1 MAAATPSP
9 LASSEEKTNGAKL
22 SRLLIDGGTTVLRNV
37 FNHHHPPANLAAD
50 LKANYSTLN
59 NLLRR
64 RVLNGHQWNKL
75 FPPGGTMPDSNKF
88 DITLLFLLLTNI
100 CGLSPPPT
108 GWHTKPPDS
117 DNSDEANLAR
127 VKYFRNVL
135 YGHVTSTG
143 VDTHSFS
150 VLWREISVVLVA
162 LGLQQ
167 SEIDRLK
174 AERGG
179 EEDYL
184 KALRDWA
191 DSEEDIK
198 TQLKDVCQAQKE
210 IKQTLLETHETCQES
225 KTKLDGVHQ
234 VVAEIR
240 QSQLNSNR
248 SVEILKKLAKV
259 DTQSSIEYYSERY
272 LEGTRASVFARV
284 TNWLDDKSSRNRVL
298 VISGNAGMGKSVIA
312 GEMCKRIQESKRL
325 SGSHFCQHDKARH
338 RNPKVMLQSLAS
350 HMSCYLPEYRKAL
363 VEQLSRNL
371 GLEMNDMEVGDLFEL
386 LFEEPLRKVHDPGV
400 TSLIVIDALDES
412 EYQGRNELLEVI
424 SNYFNKLPLWIR
436 FLVTTRPEM
445 NIWERLSCLSPLV
458 LESNDKENLLDIRI
472 LMEHQLSHLLP
483 SRNLKVILEK
493 LVGMS
498 EGVILCARFLI
509 DFVKESVQTLTL
521 EYLESAIPS
530 GISSVYQ
537 SYFKRLETVLSK
549 ELKITEDQF
558 FSFLSAIAAAKE
570 PLPIEFVSKLFFP
583 DILLS
588 SAQRKTN
595 KAVSCISS
603 LLPVQDGCVHFFHKS
618 VKDWLVDKS
627 SYGNHSFSVKKD
639 EGYRILAELCM
650 GEFDEV
656 KRKGVNDSEP
666 FSDTARYALQHGVKH
681 MLEMADD
688 ERTKSCSLENLVNMY
703 VLDVELV
710 YAKLR
715 VNSAI
720 PSEDI
725 VCVMEQNELKKLKS
739 LETLLSLLRKHSRS
753 LKNLPK
759 CIFQTLL
766 NEGGPEL
773 SFEASKLLV
782 TKYSDISYMEYLN
795 KNDLHGACLSTFS
808 CSSQVA
814 CFDVSHRLGL
824 MVCEC
829 LDGMIHLWSLHTGNL
844 IWKCPVVFLKNYGYS
859 SEALRWWPSLQS
871 PYFSCSNLSDY
882 SAVSLSCF
890 RSVVFHPTKDV
901 ILPGVLCY
909 AYNFEGDL
917 NPLFPESKCIFTA
930 CSISGNT
937 IITDCPQ
944 DAKCLTLWSLENGS
958 EMRRVVRN
966 ENILSFARSQDGK
979 LLAISHST
987 GLVCLLDVMNGFQML
1002 AETFTSYVCGIM
1014 KFAPDCRSLFCWH
1027 FPPSTVLHHLF
1038 CVKVNVGNDGNFSL
1052 DVSRDTVSY
1061 RPWEHESCN
1070 VSGFT
1075 LGDSLDCV
1083 VGSAS
1088 DGIRVINYSFV
1099 FMLNKDFGLR
1109 SNPRS
1114 HFVNML
1120 SVDELSR
1127 GGDAGKIVENLV
1139 FSPDGET
1146 LYIMD
1151 SESDGTRI
1159 SAWEVSSGVFKA
1171 DTKILSNISRGC
1183 CVVPVDVGILLTT
1196 RNGSVELWNCYFSE
1210 CLRRWD
1216 DVKGMHVTK
1225 LIPVSDKH
1233 VVCTGHTCD
1242 GVCIILDITNGE
1254 KEEIKAKRNRYGFW
1268 GSVLVCSSKRQLI
1281 TIDDRLL
1288 SSGSSVSWEKKWS
1301 RSNTQAEFNL
1311 PALFSPSEE
1320 FLVISEEVAGHQQG
1334 VFVRSLFDH
1343 PQGVYV
1349 LDASSGNT
1357 LRELCVVERV
1367 YDCKF
1372 LSDEECVLHTYDRLN
1387 GFGLLLYNIR
1397 SGNLLSVIDIDLYNQ
1412 VYCLAS
1418 HPWKCLIAIGL
1429 KHSRHKFKVI
1439 QVKLRSQNKDERKSN
1454 RSVLFVAC
1462 KGLLQGRRW
1471 RILKSSV
1478 ANAHGLFR
1486 FMT

>member
-1 MAAATPSP
+1 MAAAAPSP

-22 SRLLIDGGTTVLRNV
+22 SRLLIDGGTTVLKNV
-37 FNHHHPPANLAAD
+37 FNRHHPPANLAAD
-50 LKANYSTLN
+50 LNANYSTLD

-64 RVLNGHQWNKL
+64 RVLHVPQWNKL
-75 FPPGGTMPDSNKF
+75 FPPGGTMPDSNTF
-88 DITLLFLLLTNI
+88 DITLLFLLLTKI

-108 GWHTKPPDS
+108 GWHTKPPAS

-127 VKYFRNVL
+127 VKHFRNVL

-150 VLWREISVVLVA
+150 VLWQEISPVLVA

-198 TQLKDVCQAQKE
+198 TQLKDVCQAQKD

-225 KTKLDGVHQ
+225 KTKLEGVHQ
-234 VVAEIR
+234 VVTEIR

-248 SVEILKKLAKV
+248 SDEILKKLAKV

-272 LEGTRASVFARV
+272 LEGTRASVFTRV
-284 TNWLDDKSSRNRVL
+284 TNWLDDRSSPNRVL

-325 SGSHFCQHDKARH
+325 SGSHFCQHDKTRH

-386 LFEEPLRKVHDPGV
+386 LFEEPLRKVRDPGV

-483 SRNLKVILEK
+483 PKNLEVILEK

-558 FSFLSAIAAAKE
+558 FSFLSVIAAAKE
-570 PLPIEFVSKLFFP
+570 PLPIEFVSKLLFP
-583 DILLS
+583 GILLS

-627 SYGNHSFSVKKD
+627 SYGNHSFSVNKD
-639 EGYRILAELCM
+639 EGHRILAEFCM

-656 KRKGVNDSEP
+656 KRKGVSDSEP
-666 FSDTARYALQHGVKH
+666 FGDTARYALQHGVKH

-739 LETLLSLLRKHSRS
+739 LETLLFLLRKHSSS

-773 SFEASKLLV
+773 SSEASKLLE

-844 IWKCPVVFLKNYGYS
+844 IWKCPAVFVKNYGS
-859 SEALRWWPSLQS
+859 SSMALRWWPSLQS

-909 AYNFEGDL
+909 AYNFDGDL

-944 DAKCLTLWSLENGS
+944 DAKCLILWSLENGTEVS
-958 EMRRVVRN
+958 RVVTN
-966 ENILSFARSQDGK
+966 EDILSFARSQDGR

-987 GLVCLLDVMNGFQML
+987 GLVCLLDAINGFQML
-1002 AETFTSYVCGIM
+1002 AETFFSYVCGII
-1014 KFAPDCRSLFCWH
+1014 KFTPDCRSLFCWH

-1038 CVKVNVGNDGNFSL
+1038 HVKVNVGNDGNFSL
-1052 DVSRDTVSY
+1052 DASRDTVSY
-1061 RPWEHESCN
+1061 SPWEHESCSE
-1070 VSGFT
+1070 SGFA
-1075 LGDSLDCV
+1075 LGDSLECV

-1088 DGIRVINYSFV
+1088 DGVRVINYSFV
-1099 FMLNKDFGLR
+1099 FMLNEDFGLR

-1114 HFVNML
+1114 HFVDML

-1127 GGDAGKIVENLV
+1127 SGENRDAGKIVDNLV

-1146 LYIMD
+1146 LYY
-1151 SESDGTRI
+1151 G
-1159 SAWEVSSGVFKA
+1159 
-1171 DTKILSNISRGC
+1171 
-1183 CVVPVDVGILLTT
+1183 
-1196 RNGSVELWNCYFSE
+1196 
-1210 CLRRWD
+1210 LR
-1216 DVKGMHVTK
+1216 K
-1225 LIPVSDKH
+1225 
-1233 VVCTGHTCD
+1233 
-1242 GVCIILDITNGE
+1242 
-1254 KEEIKAKRNRYGFW
+1254 
-1268 GSVLVCSSKRQLI
+1268 
-1281 TIDDRLL
+1281 
-1288 SSGSSVSWEKKWS
+1288 
-1301 RSNTQAEFNL
+1301 
-1311 PALFSPSEE
+1311 
-1320 FLVISEEVAGHQQG
+1320 
-1334 VFVRSLFDH
+1334 
-1343 PQGVYV
+1343 
-1349 LDASSGNT
+1349 
-1357 LRELCVVERV
+1357 
-1367 YDCKF
+1367 
-1372 LSDEECVLHTYDRLN
+1372 
-1387 GFGLLLYNIR
+1387 
-1397 SGNLLSVIDIDLYNQ
+1397 
-1412 VYCLAS
+1412 
-1418 HPWKCLIAIGL
+1418 
-1429 KHSRHKFKVI
+1429 
-1439 QVKLRSQNKDERKSN
+1439 
-1454 RSVLFVAC
+1454 
-1462 KGLLQGRRW
+1462 
-1471 RILKSSV
+1471 
-1478 ANAHGLFR
+1478 
-1486 FMT
+1486 

>member
-1 MAAATPSP
+1 MAAAAPSP

-37 FNHHHPPANLAAD
+37 FNHYHPPANLAAH
-50 LKANYSTLN
+50 LNANYSTLN
-59 NLLRR
+59 NLFRR
-64 RVLNGHQWNKL
+64 RVLNGHQWDKL
-75 FPPGGTMPDSNKF
+75 FPPGGAAPDSNTF

-108 GWHTKPPDS
+108 GWHTEPSPS
-117 DNSDEANLAR
+117 DTSVEANLAR

-135 YGHVTSTG
+135 YGHVTSAG

-150 VLWREISVVLVA
+150 ARWQEISPVLVA
-162 LGLQQ
+162 LGLHQ

-184 KALRDWA
+184 RALRDWA
-191 DSEEDIK
+191 NSEEDTK

-210 IKQTLLETHETCQES
+210 MKQTLLETHETCQES
-225 KTKLDGVHQ
+225 KTKLEGVHQ
-234 VVAEIR
+234 VVTEIR

-248 SVEILKKLAKV
+248 PDEILKKLAKV
-259 DTQSSIEYYSERY
+259 DTQSSTEYYSERY

-284 TNWLDDKSSRNRVL
+284 TNWLDDRSSPNRVL

-325 SGSHFCQHDKARH
+325 SGSHFCQHDKTRH

-386 LFEEPLRKVHDPGV
+386 LFEEPLRKVRDPGV

-424 SNYFNKLPLWIR
+424 GNYFNKLPLWIR

-445 NIWERLSCLSPLV
+445 NIRERLSCLSPLV
-458 LESNDKENLLDIRI
+458 LKSNDKENLLDIRI

-483 SRNLKVILEK
+483 AKNMEVILKK

-509 DFVKESVQTLTL
+509 DFVKQSGQTLTL
-521 EYLESAIPS
+521 EYLERAIPS

-558 FSFLSAIAAAKE
+558 FSFLSALASAKE
-570 PLPIEFVSKLFFP
+570 PLPIEFVSKLLFP
-583 DILLS
+583 GILLS

-627 SYGNHSFSVKKD
+627 SYGNHNFSVNKD
-639 EGYRILAELCM
+639 EGHRILAELCM

-656 KRKGVNDSEP
+656 KRKGVDDSEP

-681 MLEMADD
+681 MVEMADD

-710 YAKLR
+710 YAKLL

-725 VCVMEQNELKKLKS
+725 VFVMEQNELKRLKS
-739 LETLLSLLRKHSRS
+739 LETLLFLLRKHSRS

-773 SFEASKLLV
+773 SLEASKRLV

-844 IWKCPVVFLKNYGYS
+844 IWKCPVVIVKNYGRS

-871 PYFSCSNLSDY
+871 PYFSCSDSSGY
-882 SAVSLSCF
+882 SPVSLSCF
-890 RSVVFHPTKDV
+890 RSVVFHPAKDV
-901 ILPGVLCY
+901 ILPGVLCH
-909 AYNFEGDL
+909 AYNFEGNL

-944 DAKCLTLWSLENGS
+944 NAKCLTLWSLENGS
-958 EMRRVVRN
+958 EMSRFVAN
-966 ENILSFARSQDGK
+966 EDILSFARSQDGR

-987 GLVCLLDVMNGFQML
+987 GLVCLLDAMNGFQML
-1002 AETFTSYVCGIM
+1002 AKTFTSYVCGII

-1027 FPPSTVLHHLF
+1027 FPPSTVFHRLF

-1061 RPWEHESCN
+1061 SPWEHESRSE
-1070 VSGFT
+1070 SGFT
-1075 LGDSLDCV
+1075 LGDSLECV

-1088 DGIRVINYSFV
+1088 DGIRVLNYSFV
-1099 FMLNKDFGLR
+1099 FMLNEDFGLR
-1109 SNPRS
+1109 SIPRS
-1114 HFVNML
+1114 HFVDML
-1120 SVDELSR
+1120 SVDKLSR
-1127 GGDAGKIVENLV
+1127 GGDGGKIVDNLV

-1146 LYIMD
+1146 LYAMD

-1159 SAWEVSSGVFKA
+1159 SAWNVSSGVIKA
-1171 DTKILSNISRGC
+1171 DTKILSKISTGC

-1196 RNGSVELWNCYFSE
+1196 RNGSVELWNCNFSE

-1225 LIPVSDKH
+1225 LIPISDKH
-1233 VVCTGHTCD
+1233 VVCTGHRWD
-1242 GVCIILDITNGE
+1242 GVCVILDITNGE

-1268 GSVLVCSSKRQLI
+1268 GSVLACSSKRQLI
-1281 TIDDRLL
+1281 TIYDRLL
-1288 SSGSSVSWEKKWS
+1288 SSGFSVFWEKEWS
-1301 RSNTQAEFNL
+1301 RSNTRPEFNL
-1311 PALFSPSEE
+1311 PAMFSPSEE
-1320 FLVISEEVAGHQQG
+1320 FLVISEEVSGHQQG
-1334 VFVRSLFDH
+1334 VFVHSFFDH

-1357 LRELCVVERV
+1357 LRELCVVNEV

-1387 GFGLLLYNIR
+1387 GFRLLLYNIR

-1418 HPWKCLIAIGL
+1418 HTSKCRIAIGL
-1429 KHSRHKFKVI
+1429 KNPRHKFKVI
-1439 QVKLRSQNKDERKSN
+1439 QVKLRPQNKDERKSN
-1454 RSVLFVAC
+1454 R
-1462 KGLLQGRRW
+1462 
-1471 RILKSSV
+1471 
-1478 ANAHGLFR
+1478 
-1486 FMT
+1486 

>member
-1 MAAATPSP
+1 MAAAAPSP

-37 FNHHHPPANLAAD
+37 FNHYHPPANLAAH
-50 LKANYSTLN
+50 LNANYSTLN
-59 NLLRR
+59 NLFRR
-64 RVLNGHQWNKL
+64 RVLNGHQWDKL
-75 FPPGGTMPDSNKF
+75 FPPGGAAPDSNTF

-108 GWHTKPPDS
+108 GWHTEPSPS
-117 DNSDEANLAR
+117 DTSVEANLAR

-135 YGHVTSTG
+135 YGHVTSAG

-150 VLWREISVVLVA
+150 ARWQEISPVLVA
-162 LGLQQ
+162 LGLHQ

-184 KALRDWA
+184 RALRDWA
-191 DSEEDIK
+191 NSEEDIK

-210 IKQTLLETHETCQES
+210 MKQTLLETHETCQES
-225 KTKLDGVHQ
+225 KTKLEGVHQ
-234 VVAEIR
+234 VVTEIR

-248 SVEILKKLAKV
+248 PDEILKKLAKV

-284 TNWLDDKSSRNRVL
+284 TNWLDDRSSPNRVL

-325 SGSHFCQHDKARH
+325 SGSHFCQHDKTRH

-386 LFEEPLRKVHDPGV
+386 LFEEPLRKVRDPGV

-412 EYQGRNELLEVI
+412 GYQGRDELLEVI
-424 SNYFNKLPLWIR
+424 GNYFNKLPLWIR

-445 NIWERLSCLSPLV
+445 NIRERLSCLSPLV
-458 LESNDKENLLDIRI
+458 LKSNDKENLLDIRI

-483 SRNLKVILEK
+483 AKNMEVILKK
-493 LVGMS
+493 LVGKS

-558 FSFLSAIAAAKE
+558 FSFLSALASAKE
-570 PLPIEFVSKLFFP
+570 PLPIEFVSKLLFP
-583 DILLS
+583 GILLS

-627 SYGNHSFSVKKD
+627 SYGNHNFSVNKD
-639 EGYRILAELCM
+639 EGHRILAELCM

-656 KRKGVNDSEP
+656 KRKGVDDSEP

-681 MLEMADD
+681 MVEMADD

-710 YAKLR
+710 YAKLL

-725 VCVMEQNELKKLKS
+725 VFVMEQNELKRLKS
-739 LETLLSLLRKHSRS
+739 LETLLFLLRKHSRS

-773 SFEASKLLV
+773 SLEASKRLV

-844 IWKCPVVFLKNYGYS
+844 IWKCPVVIVKNYGHS
-859 SEALRWWPSLQS
+859 SKALRWWPSLQS
-871 PYFSCSNLSDY
+871 PYFSCSDLSGY
-882 SAVSLSCF
+882 SPVSLSCF
-890 RSVVFHPTKDV
+890 RSVVFHPAKDV
-901 ILPGVLCY
+901 ILPGVLCH
-909 AYNFEGDL
+909 AYNFEGNL

-944 DAKCLTLWSLENGS
+944 NAKCLTLWSLENGS
-958 EMRRVVRN
+958 EMSRFVTN
-966 ENILSFARSQDGK
+966 EDILSFARSQDGR

-987 GLVCLLDVMNGFQML
+987 GLVCLLDAMNGFQML
-1002 AETFTSYVCGIM
+1002 AETFTSYVCGII

-1061 RPWEHESCN
+1061 SPWEHESRSE
-1070 VSGFT
+1070 SGFT
-1075 LGDSLDCV
+1075 LGDSLECV

-1099 FMLNKDFGLR
+1099 FMLNEDFGLR
-1109 SNPRS
+1109 SIPRS
-1114 HFVNML
+1114 HFVDML

-1127 GGDAGKIVENLV
+1127 GGDAGKIVDNLV

-1146 LYIMD
+1146 LYAMD

-1159 SAWEVSSGVFKA
+1159 SAWNVSSGVIKA
-1171 DTKILSNISRGC
+1171 DTKILSKISTGC

-1196 RNGSVELWNCYFSE
+1196 RNGSVELWNCNFSE

-1225 LIPVSDKH
+1225 LIPISDKH
-1233 VVCTGHTCD
+1233 VVCTGHRCD
-1242 GVCIILDITNGE
+1242 GVCVILDITNGE

-1268 GSVLVCSSKRQLI
+1268 GSALACSSKRQLI

-1288 SSGSSVSWEKKWS
+1288 SSGFSVFWEKEWS

-1311 PALFSPSEE
+1311 PAMFSPSEE
-1320 FLVISEEVAGHQQG
+1320 FLVISEKVSGHQQG
-1334 VFVRSLFDH
+1334 VFVHSFFDH

-1357 LRELCVVERV
+1357 LRELCVVNRV

-1387 GFGLLLYNIR
+1387 GFRLLLYNIR

-1418 HPWKCLIAIGL
+1418 HTSKCRIAIGL
-1429 KHSRHKFKVI
+1429 KNPRHKFKVI
-1439 QVKLRSQNKDERKSN
+1439 QVKLRPQNKDERKSN
-1454 RSVLFVAC
+1454 R
-1462 KGLLQGRRW
+1462 
-1471 RILKSSV
+1471 
-1478 ANAHGLFR
+1478 
-1486 FMT
+1486 

>member
-1 MAAATPSP
+1 MAAAAPSP

-22 SRLLIDGGTTVLRNV
+22 SRLLIDGGTTVLKNV
-37 FNHHHPPANLAAD
+37 FNRHHPPANLAAD
-50 LKANYSTLN
+50 LNANYSTLD

-64 RVLNGHQWNKL
+64 RVLHVPQWNKL
-75 FPPGGTMPDSNKF
+75 FPPGGTMPDSNTF
-88 DITLLFLLLTNI
+88 DITLLFLLLTKI

-108 GWHTKPPDS
+108 GWHTKPPAS

-127 VKYFRNVL
+127 VKHFRNVL

-150 VLWREISVVLVA
+150 VLWQEISPVLVA

-198 TQLKDVCQAQKE
+198 TQLKDVCQAQKD

-225 KTKLDGVHQ
+225 KTKLEGVHQ
-234 VVAEIR
+234 VVTEIR

-248 SVEILKKLAKV
+248 SDEILKKLAKV
-259 DTQSSIEYYSERY
+259 DTQHSIEYYSDRY
-272 LEGTRASVFARV
+272 LEGTRGSVFARV
-284 TNWLDDKSSRNRVL
+284 TDWLDDRSSPNRVL

-312 GEMCKRIQESKRL
+312 GEMCKRMQESERF

-338 RNPKVMLQSLAS
+338 RKPKVMLQSLAS
-350 HMSCYLPEYRKAL
+350 HMSYYLPEYRRAL

-386 LFEEPLRKVHDPGV
+386 LFEEPLRKVRDPGV

-483 SRNLKVILEK
+483 PKNLEVILEK

-558 FSFLSAIAAAKE
+558 FSFLSVIAAAKE
-570 PLPIEFVSKLFFP
+570 PLPIEFVSKLLFP
-583 DILLS
+583 GILLS

-627 SYGNHSFSVKKD
+627 SYGNHSFSVNKD
-639 EGYRILAELCM
+639 EGHRILAEFCM

-656 KRKGVNDSEP
+656 KRKGVSDSEP
-666 FSDTARYALQHGVKH
+666 FGDTARYALQHGVKH

-739 LETLLSLLRKHSRS
+739 LETLLFLLRKHSSS

-773 SFEASKLLV
+773 SSEASKLLE

-844 IWKCPVVFLKNYGYS
+844 IWKCPAVFVKNYGS
-859 SEALRWWPSLQS
+859 SSMALRWWPSLQS

-909 AYNFEGDL
+909 AYNFDGDL

-944 DAKCLTLWSLENGS
+944 DAKCLILWSLENGTEVS
-958 EMRRVVRN
+958 RVVTN
-966 ENILSFARSQDGK
+966 EDILSFARSQDGR

-987 GLVCLLDVMNGFQML
+987 GLVCLLDAINGFQML
-1002 AETFTSYVCGIM
+1002 AETFFSYVCGII
-1014 KFAPDCRSLFCWH
+1014 KFTPDCRSLFCWH

-1038 CVKVNVGNDGNFSL
+1038 HVKVNVGNDGNFSL
-1052 DVSRDTVSY
+1052 DASRDTVSY
-1061 RPWEHESCN
+1061 SPWEHESCSE
-1070 VSGFT
+1070 SGFA
-1075 LGDSLDCV
+1075 LGDSLECV

-1088 DGIRVINYSFV
+1088 DGVRVINYSFV
-1099 FMLNKDFGLR
+1099 FMLNEDFGLR

-1114 HFVNML
+1114 HFVDML

-1127 GGDAGKIVENLV
+1127 SGENRDAGKIVDNLV

-1146 LYIMD
+1146 LYY
-1151 SESDGTRI
+1151 G
-1159 SAWEVSSGVFKA
+1159 
-1171 DTKILSNISRGC
+1171 
-1183 CVVPVDVGILLTT
+1183 
-1196 RNGSVELWNCYFSE
+1196 
-1210 CLRRWD
+1210 LR
-1216 DVKGMHVTK
+1216 K
-1225 LIPVSDKH
+1225 
-1233 VVCTGHTCD
+1233 
-1242 GVCIILDITNGE
+1242 
-1254 KEEIKAKRNRYGFW
+1254 
-1268 GSVLVCSSKRQLI
+1268 
-1281 TIDDRLL
+1281 
-1288 SSGSSVSWEKKWS
+1288 
-1301 RSNTQAEFNL
+1301 
-1311 PALFSPSEE
+1311 
-1320 FLVISEEVAGHQQG
+1320 
-1334 VFVRSLFDH
+1334 
-1343 PQGVYV
+1343 
-1349 LDASSGNT
+1349 
-1357 LRELCVVERV
+1357 
-1367 YDCKF
+1367 
-1372 LSDEECVLHTYDRLN
+1372 
-1387 GFGLLLYNIR
+1387 
-1397 SGNLLSVIDIDLYNQ
+1397 
-1412 VYCLAS
+1412 
-1418 HPWKCLIAIGL
+1418 
-1429 KHSRHKFKVI
+1429 
-1439 QVKLRSQNKDERKSN
+1439 
-1454 RSVLFVAC
+1454 
-1462 KGLLQGRRW
+1462 
-1471 RILKSSV
+1471 
-1478 ANAHGLFR
+1478 
-1486 FMT
+1486 

>member
-1 MAAATPSP
+1 MAAAGPSP
-9 LASSEEKTNGAKL
+9 LASSEEKTNGSKL

-127 VKYFRNVL
+127 VKHFRNVL

-150 VLWREISVVLVA
+150 VLWQKISPVLVT

-583 DILLS
+583 GILLS

-1061 RPWEHESCN
+1061 RPWEHESCS

-1099 FMLNKDFGLR
+1099 FMLNKDFGLK

-1254 KEEIKAKRNRYGFW
+1254 KEEIKAKRNRYGFC
-1268 GSVLVCSSKRQLI
+1268 GSVLACSSKRQLI

-1454 RSVLFVAC
+1454 RSVL
-1462 KGLLQGRRW
+1462 
-1471 RILKSSV
+1471 
-1478 ANAHGLFR
+1478 N
-1486 FMT
+1486 

>member
-1 MAAATPSP
+1 MAAAAPSP

-37 FNHHHPPANLAAD
+37 FDHHHPPANLAAD
-50 LKANYSTLN
+50 LNTNYSTLHS
-59 NLLRR
+59 LLRR
-64 RVLNGHQWNKL
+64 RVLNRRQWDKL
-75 FPPGGTMPDSNKF
+75 FPPRGAMPDSNTF

-100 CGLSPPPT
+100 CGLASPPT
-108 GWHTKPPDS
+108 GWHANPPHS
-117 DNSDEANLAR
+117 DTSLEANLVR
-127 VKYFRNVL
+127 VKYFRNEL

-143 VDTHSFS
+143 VDTHFFS
-150 VLWREISVVLVA
+150 ARWQEISAVLVA

-191 DSEEDIK
+191 DSEEDLK
-198 TQLKDVCQAQKE
+198 TQLKDIFQAQKE
-210 IKQTLLETHETCQES
+210 MKQTLLETQETCQES
-225 KTKLDGVHQ
+225 KTKLEDVHQ
-234 VVAEIR
+234 VVTEIR
-240 QSQLNSNR
+240 QSQLKSNGDDQ
-248 SVEILKKLAKV
+248 ILKKLAKV
-259 DTQSSIEYYSERY
+259 DTQNSIKYYSERY
-272 LEGTRASVFARV
+272 LEGTRASIFARV
-284 TNWLDDKSSRNRVL
+284 TNWLDDRSSPNRVV

-312 GEMCKRIQESKRL
+312 GEMCKRMQESERL

-338 RNPKVMLQSLAS
+338 RNPKVILQSLAS
-350 HMSCYLPEYRKAL
+350 HMSYYLPEYRKAL

-386 LFEEPLRKVHDPGV
+386 LFEEPLRKVRDPGL
-400 TSLIVIDALDES
+400 TSLIIIDALDES
-412 EYQGRNELLEVI
+412 EYRGRNELLEVI
-424 SNYFNKLPLWIR
+424 SKYFKKLPLWIR
-436 FLVTTRPEM
+436 FLVTTRSEM
-445 NIWERLSCLSPLV
+445 NIWERLKWLSPLV
-458 LESNDKENLLDIRI
+458 LESKNEENLLDIRI
-472 LMEHQLSHLLP
+472 LMEHHLSPLLP
-483 SRNLKVILEK
+483 ARNQEFILEK

-498 EGVILCARFLI
+498 EGVILCAHFLI
-509 DFVKESVQTLTL
+509 DFVKKSVPTLTL
-521 EYLESAIPS
+521 EFLESAIPS
-530 GISSVYQ
+530 GISSVYL
-537 SYFKRLETVLSK
+537 SYFKRLETDLSK

-558 FSFLSAIAAAKE
+558 FSFLNAITAARE
-570 PLPIEFVSKLFFP
+570 PLPMEFVPKLLFP
-583 DILLS
+583 GILLS
-588 SAQRKTN
+588 SARRKTK
-595 KAVSCISS
+595 KAVSCVSS
-603 LLPVQDGCVHFFHKS
+603 LLPIEDGCVHFFHKS

-627 SYGNHSFSVKKD
+627 SYGNHNFSVNKN
-639 EGYRILAELCM
+639 EGHRILAKLCVE
-650 GEFDEV
+650 EFDEV
-656 KRKGVNDSEP
+656 KRRGVNDSEP

-681 MLEMADD
+681 MLELD
-688 ERTKSCSLENLVNMY
+688 ENTRSCSLENLVNMY

-720 PSEDI
+720 PAED
-725 VCVMEQNELKKLKS
+725 VLCAVEQDELKGLKS
-739 LETLLSLLRKHSRS
+739 LETLLFLLRKHSRS

-773 SFEASKLLV
+773 SSEASKLLE
-782 TKYSDISYMEYLN
+782 TKYSDISYMEHLN

-844 IWKCPVVFLKNYGYS
+844 IWKCRAAIKKNYGYS

-871 PYFSCSNLSDY
+871 SYFSCSDRSGD

-909 AYNFEGDL
+909 AYNFNGDL

-930 CSISGNT
+930 CSISDNT

-944 DAKCLTLWSLENGS
+944 DAKCLILWSLENGS
-958 EMRRVVRN
+958 EIGRVVRKDDV
-966 ENILSFARSQDGK
+966 LCFARSRDGR
-979 LLAISHST
+979 LLAISLST
-987 GLVCLLDVMNGFQML
+987 GSVCVLDVMNGFQKL
-1002 AETFTSYVCGIM
+1002 AETFTSHVCGIT
-1014 KFAPDCRSLFCWH
+1014 KFSPDGRSLFCWH
-1027 FPPSTVLHHLF
+1027 FPPSSVLHHLF
-1038 CVKVNVGNDGNFSL
+1038 CVKVNVGNHGNYSL

-1061 RPWEHESCN
+1061 RPWEHESCGE
-1070 VSGFT
+1070 SGFT

-1083 VGSAS
+1083 VGRAS

-1114 HFVNML
+1114 HFVDML
-1120 SVDELSR
+1120 SVDELSK
-1127 GGDAGKIVENLV
+1127 GDDAGKIVNNLV

-1146 LYIMD
+1146 LYVMD

-1159 SAWEVSSGVFKA
+1159 SAWDVSSGVIKA
-1171 DTKILSNISRGC
+1171 DTKILSNISTGS

-1196 RNGSVELWNCYFSE
+1196 RNGGVELWNGNFSE

-1233 VVCTGHTCD
+1233 VVCTGHRCD
-1242 GVCIILDITNGE
+1242 GVCVILDITNGE

-1268 GSVLVCSSKRQLI
+1268 GSVLACSSKRQLI
-1281 TIDDRLL
+1281 TIDDGLL
-1288 SSGSSVSWEKKWS
+1288 SSGYSVIWEKKWF
-1301 RSNTQAEFNL
+1301 RKNTQAEFNL
-1311 PALFSPSEE
+1311 PAMFSPAEE
-1320 FLVISEEVAGHQQG
+1320 FLVISGEVAGHQQG
-1334 VFVRSLFDH
+1334 VNSLSFFDR

-1349 LDASSGNT
+1349 LDATSGDT
-1357 LRELCVVERV
+1357 LGKLCEVERV

-1372 LSDEECVLHTYDRLN
+1372 LSNEECVLHTYDRLN
-1387 GFGLLLYNIR
+1387 GFRLLLYNIR
-1397 SGNLLSVIDIDLYNQ
+1397 SGNLLSVIDIDPYNQ
-1412 VYCLAS
+1412 VYCLTS
-1418 HPWKCLIAIGL
+1418 HPWKGFIAIGL

-1439 QVKLRSQNKDERKSN
+1439 QVKLRSQNKDERKSK
-1454 RSVLFVAC
+1454 RSVL
-1462 KGLLQGRRW
+1462 
-1471 RILKSSV
+1471 
-1478 ANAHGLFR
+1478 N
-1486 FMT
+1486 

>member
-1 MAAATPSP
+1 MAAAAPSP

-37 FNHHHPPANLAAD
+37 FNYHHPPANLAAD
-50 LKANYSTLN
+50 LNANYSALN

-64 RVLNGHQWNKL
+64 RVLNGHQWDKL
-75 FPPGGTMPDSNKF
+75 FPPGGAMPDSNTF

-108 GWHTKPPDS
+108 GWQTKPPPS
-117 DNSDEANLAR
+117 DNSHEANLAR

-150 VLWREISVVLVA
+150 ALWQEISHVLEA
-162 LGLQQ
+162 LGLHQ

-198 TQLKDVCQAQKE
+198 TQLKDIFQTQKE
-210 IKQTLLETHETCQES
+210 MKQTLLETHETCQES
-225 KTKLDGVHQ
+225 KTKLEGVHQ
-234 VVAEIR
+234 VVTEIR

-248 SVEILKKLAKV
+248 SDEILKTLAEV
-259 DTQSSIEYYSERY
+259 DTQNSIEYYSHRY

-284 TNWLDDKSSRNRVL
+284 TNWLDDRSSPNRVL

-312 GEMCKRIQESKRL
+312 AEMCKRMQESERF

-338 RNPKVMLQSLAS
+338 RKPKVMLQSLAS
-350 HMSCYLPEYRKAL
+350 HMSYYYPEYRRAL

-386 LFEEPLRKVHDPGV
+386 LFEEPLRKVRDPGV

-445 NIWERLSCLSPLV
+445 NISERLKCLLPLV
-458 LESNDKENLLDIRI
+458 LESNDEENLLDIRI
-472 LMEHQLSHLLP
+472 LMEHELSHLLP
-483 SRNLKVILEK
+483 ARNQELILEK

-498 EGVILCARFLI
+498 EGVILCARYLI
-509 DFVKESVQTLTL
+509 DFVNESVPPITL
-521 EYLESAIPS
+521 EFLDSAIPS

-537 SYFKRLETVLSK
+537 SYFKRLETDLSK

-558 FSFLSAIAAAKE
+558 FSFLNAIAAARE
-570 PLPIEFVSKLFFP
+570 PLPIEFVSKLLFP
-583 DILLS
+583 GILLS
-588 SAQRKTN
+588 SAQRKT
-595 KAVSCISS
+595 KKTVSCISS

-618 VKDWLVDKS
+618 MKDWLVDKS
-627 SYGNHSFSVKKD
+627 SYGNHNFIVNKN
-639 EGYRILAELCM
+639 EGHGILAKLCM
-650 GEFDEV
+650 EQLDEV
-656 KRKGVNDSEP
+656 KRKSVNDSKP
-666 FSDTARYALQHGVKH
+666 FCDTARYALEHGVKH
-681 MLEMADD
+681 MLELD
-688 ERTKSCSLENLVNMY
+688 ENTRSCSLESLVNMY

-720 PSEDI
+720 PAEDI
-725 VCVMEQNELKKLKS
+725 LFAVEQDELKGLKS
-739 LETLLSLLRKHSRS
+739 LETLLFLLRKHSRS

-773 SFEASKLLV
+773 SSEASKLLE

-844 IWKCPVVFLKNYGYS
+844 IWKCPVVFVKNYGYS
-859 SEALRWWPSLQS
+859 SEALSWWPSLPS

-937 IITDCPQ
+937 IITDCPHY
-944 DAKCLTLWSLENGS
+944 AKCLTLWSLENGS
-958 EMRRVVRN
+958 EMSRVVRN
-966 ENILSFARSQDGK
+966 EDILSFARSQDGR

-1002 AETFTSYVCGIM
+1002 AETFTSFVCGIM

-1061 RPWEHESCN
+1061 RPWEHESCSE
-1070 VSGFT
+1070 SGFT

-1088 DGIRVINYSFV
+1088 NGIRVINYSFV
-1099 FMLNKDFGLR
+1099 FMLNKDFVLR

-1151 SESDGTRI
+1151 SESEGTRI
-1159 SAWEVSSGVFKA
+1159 SAWDVSSGVFKA

-1268 GSVLVCSSKRQLI
+1268 GSVLACSSKRQLI

-1288 SSGSSVSWEKKWS
+1288 SSGYSVSWEKKWS

-1334 VFVRSLFDH
+1334 VLVRSLFDH

-1349 LDASSGNT
+1349 LDAASGDT

-1372 LSDEECVLHTYDRLN
+1372 LSEEECVLHTYDRLN

-1454 RSVLFVAC
+1454 RSVL
-1462 KGLLQGRRW
+1462 
-1471 RILKSSV
+1471 
-1478 ANAHGLFR
+1478 N
-1486 FMT
+1486 

>member
-1 MAAATPSP
+1 MAAAAPSP

-22 SRLLIDGGTTVLRNV
+22 SRLLIDGGTTVLKNV
-37 FNHHHPPANLAAD
+37 FNRHHPPANLAAD
-50 LKANYSTLN
+50 LNANYSTLD

-64 RVLNGHQWNKL
+64 RVLHVPQWNKL
-75 FPPGGTMPDSNKF
+75 FPPGGTMPDSNTF
-88 DITLLFLLLTNI
+88 DITLLFLLLTKI

-108 GWHTKPPDS
+108 GWHTKPPAS

-127 VKYFRNVL
+127 VKHFRNVL

-150 VLWREISVVLVA
+150 VLWQEISPVLVA

-198 TQLKDVCQAQKE
+198 TQLKDVCQAQKD

-225 KTKLDGVHQ
+225 KTKLEGVHQ
-234 VVAEIR
+234 VVTEIR

-248 SVEILKKLAKV
+248 SDEILKKLAKV

-272 LEGTRASVFARV
+272 LEGTRASVFTRV
-284 TNWLDDKSSRNRVL
+284 TNWLDDRSSPNRVL

-325 SGSHFCQHDKARH
+325 SGSHFCQHDKTRH

-386 LFEEPLRKVHDPGV
+386 LFEEPLRKVRDPGV

-483 SRNLKVILEK
+483 PKNLEVILEK

-549 ELKITEDQF
+549 ELKITKDQF
-558 FSFLSAIAAAKE
+558 FSFLSVIAAAKE
-570 PLPIEFVSKLFFP
+570 PLPIEFVSKLLFP
-583 DILLS
+583 GILLS

-627 SYGNHSFSVKKD
+627 SYGNHSFSVNKD
-639 EGYRILAELCM
+639 EGHRILAEFCM

-656 KRKGVNDSEP
+656 KRKGVSDSEP
-666 FSDTARYALQHGVKH
+666 FGDTARYALQHGVKH

-739 LETLLSLLRKHSRS
+739 LETLLFLLRKHSSS

-773 SFEASKLLV
+773 SSEASKLLE

-844 IWKCPVVFLKNYGYS
+844 IWKCPAVFVKNYGS
-859 SEALRWWPSLQS
+859 SSMALRWWPSLQS

-909 AYNFEGDL
+909 AYNFDGDL

-944 DAKCLTLWSLENGS
+944 DAKCLILWSLENGTEVS
-958 EMRRVVRN
+958 RVVTN
-966 ENILSFARSQDGK
+966 EDILSFARSQDGR

-987 GLVCLLDVMNGFQML
+987 GLVCLLDAINGFQML
-1002 AETFTSYVCGIM
+1002 AETFFSYVCGII
-1014 KFAPDCRSLFCWH
+1014 KFTPDCRSLFCWH

-1038 CVKVNVGNDGNFSL
+1038 HVKVNVGNDGNFSL
-1052 DVSRDTVSY
+1052 DASRDTVSY
-1061 RPWEHESCN
+1061 SPWEHESCSE
-1070 VSGFT
+1070 SGFA
-1075 LGDSLDCV
+1075 LGDSLECV

-1088 DGIRVINYSFV
+1088 DGVRVINYSFV
-1099 FMLNKDFGLR
+1099 FMLNEDFGLR

-1114 HFVNML
+1114 HFVDML

-1127 GGDAGKIVENLV
+1127 SGENRDAGKIVDNLV

-1151 SESDGTRI
+1151 CESDGTRI
-1159 SAWEVSSGVFKA
+1159 SAWDVSNGVNKA
-1171 DTKILSNISRGC
+1171 ETKILSNISTRC
-1183 CVVPVDVGILLTT
+1183 CVVPVDVGILLIT
-1196 RNGSVELWNCYFSE
+1196 RNGSVELWNGNFSE

-1216 DVKGMHVTK
+1216 DIKGMDVTK

-1233 VVCTGHTCD
+1233 VVCTGHRCD
-1242 GVCIILDITNGE
+1242 GVCVILDITNGE

-1268 GSVLVCSSKRQLI
+1268 GSVLACSSKRQLI
-1281 TIDDRLL
+1281 TIDDDLL
-1288 SSGSSVSWEKKWS
+1288 SSGYSVFWEKKWS
-1301 RSNTQAEFNL
+1301 RENTHPVFNL
-1311 PALFSPSEE
+1311 PAMFSPAEE
-1320 FLVISEEVAGHQQG
+1320 FLVISGEVAGHQQG
-1334 VFVRSLFDH
+1334 VNFPCFFDG

-1349 LDASSGNT
+1349 LDAASGDT
-1357 LRELCVVERV
+1357 LRKLCVVERV

-1372 LSDEECVLHTYDRLN
+1372 LSNEECVLHTFDVLN
-1387 GFGLLLYNIR
+1387 GFRLLLYNIK
-1397 SGNLLSVIDIDLYNQ
+1397 SGNLLSVIDIDPYNQ

-1418 HPWKCLIAIGL
+1418 HPWKGFIAIGL

-1439 QVKLRSQNKDERKSN
+1439 QVKLRSQIKDERKSK
-1454 RSVLFVAC
+1454 RLVL
-1462 KGLLQGRRW
+1462 
-1471 RILKSSV
+1471 
-1478 ANAHGLFR
+1478 N
-1486 FMT
+1486 

>member
-1 MAAATPSP
+1 MAAAGPSP
-9 LASSEEKTNGAKL
+9 LASSEEKTNGSKL

-127 VKYFRNVL
+127 VKHFRNVL

-150 VLWREISVVLVA
+150 VLWQEISPVLVT

-234 VVAEIR
+234 VVTEIR

-284 TNWLDDKSSRNRVL
+284 TNWLDDRSSRNRVL

-509 DFVKESVQTLTL
+509 DFVKESGQTLTL

-570 PLPIEFVSKLFFP
+570 PLPIEFVSKLLFP
-583 DILLS
+583 GILLS

-603 LLPVQDGCVHFFHKS
+603 LLPVQDGCVQFFHKS

-627 SYGNHSFSVKKD
+627 SYGNHSFSVNKD

-1061 RPWEHESCN
+1061 RPWEHESCSE
-1070 VSGFT
+1070 SGFT

-1099 FMLNKDFGLR
+1099 FMLNKDFVLR

-1254 KEEIKAKRNRYGFW
+1254 KEEIKAKRNRYGFC
-1268 GSVLVCSSKRQLI
+1268 GSVLACSSKRQLI

-1288 SSGSSVSWEKKWS
+1288 SSGFSVSWEKKWS

-1454 RSVLFVAC
+1454 RSVL
-1462 KGLLQGRRW
+1462 
-1471 RILKSSV
+1471 
-1478 ANAHGLFR
+1478 N
-1486 FMT
+1486 

>member
-1 MAAATPSP
+1 MAAAAPSP

-22 SRLLIDGGTTVLRNV
+22 SRLLIDGGTTVLKNV
-37 FNHHHPPANLAAD
+37 FNRHHPPANLAAD
-50 LKANYSTLN
+50 LNANYSTLD

-64 RVLNGHQWNKL
+64 RVLHVPQWNKL
-75 FPPGGTMPDSNKF
+75 FPPGGTMPDSNTF
-88 DITLLFLLLTNI
+88 DITLLFLLLTKI

-108 GWHTKPPDS
+108 GWHTKPPAS

-127 VKYFRNVL
+127 VKHFRNVL

-150 VLWREISVVLVA
+150 VLWQEISPVLVA

-198 TQLKDVCQAQKE
+198 TQLKDVCQAQKD

-225 KTKLDGVHQ
+225 KTKLEGVHQ
-234 VVAEIR
+234 VVTEIR

-248 SVEILKKLAKV
+248 SDEILKKLAKV
-259 DTQSSIEYYSERY
+259 DTQHSIEYYSDRY
-272 LEGTRASVFARV
+272 LEGTRGSVFARV
-284 TNWLDDKSSRNRVL
+284 TDWLDDRSSPNRVL

-325 SGSHFCQHDKARH
+325 SGSHFCQHDKTRH

-386 LFEEPLRKVHDPGV
+386 LFEEPLRKVRDPGV

-483 SRNLKVILEK
+483 PKNLEVILEK

-558 FSFLSAIAAAKE
+558 FSFLSVIAAAKE
-570 PLPIEFVSKLFFP
+570 PLPIEFVSKLLFP
-583 DILLS
+583 GILLS

-627 SYGNHSFSVKKD
+627 SYGNHSFSVNKD
-639 EGYRILAELCM
+639 EGHRILAEFCM

-656 KRKGVNDSEP
+656 KRKGVSDSEP
-666 FSDTARYALQHGVKH
+666 FGDTARYALQHGVKH

-739 LETLLSLLRKHSRS
+739 LETLLFLLRKHSSS

-773 SFEASKLLV
+773 SSEASKLLE

-844 IWKCPVVFLKNYGYS
+844 IWKCPAVFVKNYGS
-859 SEALRWWPSLQS
+859 SSMALRWWPSLQS

-909 AYNFEGDL
+909 AYNFDGDL

-944 DAKCLTLWSLENGS
+944 DAKCLILWSLENGTEVS
-958 EMRRVVRN
+958 RVVTN
-966 ENILSFARSQDGK
+966 EDILSFARSQDGR

-987 GLVCLLDVMNGFQML
+987 GLVCLLDAINGFQML
-1002 AETFTSYVCGIM
+1002 AETFFSYVCGII
-1014 KFAPDCRSLFCWH
+1014 KFTPDCRSLFCWH

-1038 CVKVNVGNDGNFSL
+1038 HVKVNVGNDGNFSL
-1052 DVSRDTVSY
+1052 DASRDTVSY
-1061 RPWEHESCN
+1061 SPWEHESCSE
-1070 VSGFT
+1070 SGFA
-1075 LGDSLDCV
+1075 LGDSLECV

-1088 DGIRVINYSFV
+1088 DGVRVINYSFV
-1099 FMLNKDFGLR
+1099 FMLNEDFGLR

-1114 HFVNML
+1114 HFVDML

-1127 GGDAGKIVENLV
+1127 SGENRDAGKIVDNLV

-1146 LYIMD
+1146 LYY
-1151 SESDGTRI
+1151 G
-1159 SAWEVSSGVFKA
+1159 
-1171 DTKILSNISRGC
+1171 
-1183 CVVPVDVGILLTT
+1183 
-1196 RNGSVELWNCYFSE
+1196 
-1210 CLRRWD
+1210 LR
-1216 DVKGMHVTK
+1216 K
-1225 LIPVSDKH
+1225 
-1233 VVCTGHTCD
+1233 
-1242 GVCIILDITNGE
+1242 
-1254 KEEIKAKRNRYGFW
+1254 
-1268 GSVLVCSSKRQLI
+1268 
-1281 TIDDRLL
+1281 
-1288 SSGSSVSWEKKWS
+1288 
-1301 RSNTQAEFNL
+1301 
-1311 PALFSPSEE
+1311 
-1320 FLVISEEVAGHQQG
+1320 
-1334 VFVRSLFDH
+1334 
-1343 PQGVYV
+1343 
-1349 LDASSGNT
+1349 
-1357 LRELCVVERV
+1357 
-1367 YDCKF
+1367 
-1372 LSDEECVLHTYDRLN
+1372 
-1387 GFGLLLYNIR
+1387 
-1397 SGNLLSVIDIDLYNQ
+1397 
-1412 VYCLAS
+1412 
-1418 HPWKCLIAIGL
+1418 
-1429 KHSRHKFKVI
+1429 
-1439 QVKLRSQNKDERKSN
+1439 
-1454 RSVLFVAC
+1454 
-1462 KGLLQGRRW
+1462 
-1471 RILKSSV
+1471 
-1478 ANAHGLFR
+1478 
-1486 FMT
+1486 